1 LRRRAGRALRRRAPS
16 AQAASTLVAVA
27 LAALALAAAA
37 AGGAAPDAAPPPAP
51 RADSAAPPAARI
63 AVAARAVAV
72 QTPPGAR
79 ARVLGALALSADH
92 PRFGGFS
99 GLALDPDGAGFT
111 AVSDRG
117 WFLTG
122 RLTRDGG
129 ALSGVTDARLHPMR
143 DPRGRA
149 VAGDQADAEGLAQGA
164 DGALF
169 VSFEGDARVWRYAHP
184 DAPAVAL
191 PVAPAFRRLQR
202 NSGLEALAITHD
214 GALLTIPERS
224 GALDRPFPVFRLD
237 PDSDSDRRQG
247 ALDSD
252 WRKGALP
259 RDPPLLPT
267 GADVAPDGM
276 LYVLERDFSWLGG
289 FSTRLRRASL
299 ADWPALRPETLF
311 TQRGGLDNMEGLAS
325 WRDDSGAVR
334 LVMIADDNFSPL
346 QRTVLMELR
355 LE

>member
-1 LRRRAGRALRRRAPS
+1 
-16 AQAASTLVAVA
+16 
-27 LAALALAAAA
+27 
-37 AGGAAPDAAPPPAP
+37 
-51 RADSAAPPAARI
+51 
-63 AVAARAVAV
+63 
-72 QTPPGAR
+72 
-79 ARVLGALALSADH
+79 VLGALALSADH

-247 ALDSD
+247 APDSDWRQGALDSD
-252 WRKGALP
+252 WRKGALDSDWRQGALP
-259 RDPPLLPT
+259 RDPPFLPT

-346 QRTVLMELR
+346 QRTVLMELQV
-355 LE
+355 E